1 MQNNSTTTLRGFVAL
16 CVFSATAVTLGQSTA
31 QEAQLLPRSKRVL
44 TQKEQQALTPQKILD
59 LLKAGN
65 QRFVEGTLTR
75 RNHSRQIR
83 AAASGQF
90 PKAVILSCLDARI
103 PVEDVFDC
111 GIGDLFVAR
120 VAGNFANTDILGSIE
135 FGCKVAGA
143 KMVLILGHGS
153 CGAVNATIDGAE
165 LGNITSMLANIR
177 PAVDSVRY
185 DGERTSSNA
194 EFADKVTE
202 ANVRLTMNYI
212 RKNSPVLRDLED
224 SGRIKLVGAIYEM
237 KSGKVSFLKPVAKP
251 EK

>member
-1 MQNNSTTTLRGFVAL
+1 MQHNSPTTLRVFVL
-16 CVFSATAVTLGQSTA
+16 FCIFSATAVTSGQNAA
-31 QEAQLLPRSKRVL
+31 QKAQLLPRSKRVL
-44 TQKEQQALTPQKILD
+44 TREEQQALTPQEILD
-59 LLKAGN
+59 LLKVGN
-65 QRFVEGTLTR
+65 QRFVEGTLTQR
-75 RNHSRQIR
+75 DHSRQIR
-83 AAASGQF
+83 AAANGQF

-177 PAVDSVRY
+177 PAVDSVKY
-185 DGERTSSNA
+185 DGERTSSNV

-202 ANVRLTMNYI
+202 TNVRLTMTNI
-212 RKNSPVLRDLED
+212 RKNSPILRDLED

-237 KSGKVSFLKPVAKP
+237 KSGRVSFLQPVAKP

>member
-1 MQNNSTTTLRGFVAL
+1 MQNNSPTTLRVLVAL
-16 CVFSATAVTLGQSTA
+16 CVFSAAAITSGQILA
-31 QEAQLLPRSKRVL
+31 EEAHLLPRSKRVL
-44 TQKEQQALTPQKILD
+44 TQKEQQALTPEEILY
-59 LLKAGN
+59 LMKAGN
-65 QRFVEGTLTR
+65 QRFIEGTLTQ
-75 RNHSRQIR
+75 RNHSKQIR
-83 AAASGQF
+83 AAANGQF

-120 VAGNFANTDILGSIE
+120 VAGNFANTDILGSME

-143 KMVLILGHGS
+143 KMVLILGHS
-153 CGAVNATIDGAE
+153 NCGAVNATIDGAE

-177 PAVDSVRY
+177 PAVDSVKY

-202 ANVRLTMNYI
+202 ANVRLTLNYI
-212 RKNSPVLRDLED
+212 RNNSPVLRDLED

-237 KSGKVSFLKPVAKP
+237 KSGKVSFLKSAAKP
-251 EK
+251 KK